1 MSALLF
7 MTGLPEL
14 GTAISTT
21 TLRHNPLNAVTATV
35 ERVTYSDG
43 RTAVRKEL
51 RKPVDSTGP
60 WAASTDPRHW
70 NYWRRELEVYQ
81 DDELRSQLADAGLV
95 LPQAEIVE
103 HPDGAVLVIED
114 ISGTPGTQFSLAEH
128 AVLARA
134 CGRWQARPP
143 AERPWTST
151 GFLRD
156 YSTTRDVPW
165 HLTND
170 DAAWQ
175 QPLVRETWPPQL
187 RAAWIHLLAHREELL
202 DLVARLPRAR
212 CHLDFWVS
220 NVMQRPSGE
229 LALFDW
235 AFTGDGALGEDIGN
249 HIPDAVFD
257 LFWPAERIA
266 ELADTCI
273 ANYLDGLHEAG
284 WRGNPDQVRL
294 AVMASGVKYAWLL
307 PGLLGR
313 ASRDS
318 HLAYHQEVDSRHLF
332 HQRGQAL
339 SFVADWCAEALNHV
353 RR

>member
-1 MSALLF
+1 
-7 MTGLPEL
+7 
-14 GTAISTT
+14 
-21 TLRHNPLNAVTATV
+21 LRHNPLNAVTANV
-35 ERVTYSDG
+35 ERVTYADG

-51 RKPVDSTGP
+51 RRPSNSSGP

-70 NYWRRELEVYQ
+70 NYWRRELEVYR
-81 DDELRSQLADAGLV
+81 DDELREQLADAGLV
-95 LPQAEIVE
+95 LPAAQVDEQ
-103 HPDGAVLVIED
+103 PDGAVLLMDD
-114 ISGTPGTQFSLAEH
+114 IAGTPGTHFSLAEH
-128 AVLARA
+128 AALARA
-134 CGRWQARPP
+134 CGRWQARPAP
-143 AERPWTST
+143 ERPWTST

-165 HLTND
+165 QLMTD

-175 QPLVRETWPPQL
+175 QPLIRETWPTEL
-187 RAAWIHLLAHREELL
+187 REAWTNLLVHRDALL
-202 DLVARLPRAR
+202 DLVASLPRAR

-220 NVMQRPSGE
+220 NVIQRPTGE

-235 AFTGDGALGEDIGN
+235 SFLGDGALGEDVGN
-249 HIPDAVFD
+249 YIPDAVFD
-257 LFWPAERIA
+257 LFWPAERVS
-266 ELADTCI
+266 ELAETCI

-284 WRGNPDQVRL
+284 WRGDPDQVRL

-313 ASRDS
+313 ASDTT
-318 HLAYHQEVDSRHLF
+318 HNAYHRQVDSRYLF

-339 SFVADWCAEALNHV
+339 LFVADWCAEALSRA

>member
-1 MSALLF
+1 
-7 MTGLPEL
+7 MTEVG
-14 GTAISTT
+14 TT
-21 TLRHNPLNAVTATV
+21 TLRHNPLNAVTANV
-35 ERVTYSDG
+35 ERVTYADG

-51 RKPVDSTGP
+51 RRPRDAPGP

-70 NYWRRELEVYQ
+70 NYWRRELEVYR
-81 DDELRSQLADAGLV
+81 DDELREQLADAGLV
-95 LPQAEIVE
+95 LPAAQVDEQ
-103 HPDGAVLVIED
+103 PDGGVLLMDD
-114 ISGTPGTQFSLAEH
+114 IAGTPGTHFSLAEH

-134 CGRWQARPP
+134 CGRWQARPAP
-143 AERPWTST
+143 ERPWTST

-165 HLTND
+165 QLMTD
-170 DAAWQ
+170 DAAWR
-175 QPLVRETWPPQL
+175 QPLIRELWPTEL
-187 RAAWIHLLAHREELL
+187 REAWTGLLVHRDALL
-202 DLVARLPRAR
+202 DLVASLPRAR

-220 NVMQRPSGE
+220 NVVQRPTGE

-235 AFTGDGALGEDIGN
+235 SFLGDGALGEDIGN
-249 HIPDAVFD
+249 YIPDAVFD
-257 LFWPAERIA
+257 LFWPAERLP
-266 ELADTCI
+266 ELAETCI

-284 WRGNPDQVRL
+284 WRGDPDQVRL

-313 ASRDS
+313 ASDTT
-318 HLAYHQEVDSRHLF
+318 HNAYHRQVDSRYLF

-339 SFVADWCAEALNHV
+339 LFVADWCAEALSRA

>member
-1 MSALLF
+1 
-7 MTGLPEL
+7 MTEVG
-14 GTAISTT
+14 TT
-21 TLRHNPLNAVTATV
+21 TLRHNPLNAVTANV
-35 ERVTYSDG
+35 ERVTYADG

-51 RKPVDSTGP
+51 RRPTDSSGP

-70 NYWRRELEVYQ
+70 NYWRREVEVYR
-81 DDELRSQLADAGLV
+81 DDELREQLADAGLV
-95 LPQAEIVE
+95 LPAAQVDEQ
-103 HPDGAVLVIED
+103 PDGAVLLMED
-114 ISGTPGTQFSLAEH
+114 IDGTPGTHFSLAEH
-128 AVLARA
+128 AALARA
-134 CGRWQARPP
+134 CGRWQARPAP
-143 AERPWTST
+143 ERPWTST

-165 HLTND
+165 HLMTD

-175 QPLVRETWPPQL
+175 QPPIRETWPAEL
-187 RAAWIHLLAHREELL
+187 REAWTGLLVHRDALL
-202 DLVARLPRAR
+202 DLVASLPRAR

-220 NVMQRPSGE
+220 NVIQRPSGE

-235 AFTGDGALGEDIGN
+235 SFLGDGALGEDIGN
-249 HIPDAVFD
+249 YIPDAVFD
-257 LFWPAERIA
+257 LFWPVERLP
-266 ELADTCI
+266 ELAETCM

-284 WRGNPDQVRL
+284 WRGDPDDVRL

-313 ASRDS
+313 ASDAT
-318 HLAYHQEVDSRHLF
+318 HNAYHRQVDSRYLF

-339 SFVADWCAEALNHV
+339 LFLADWCAEALSRA

>member
-1 MSALLF
+1 
-7 MTGLPEL
+7 MTEVG
-14 GTAISTT
+14 TT
-21 TLRHNPLNAVTATV
+21 TLRHNPLNAVTANV
-35 ERVTYSDG
+35 ERVTYADG

-51 RKPVDSTGP
+51 RRPSDSSGP

-70 NYWRRELEVYQ
+70 NYWRREVEVYR
-81 DDELRSQLADAGLV
+81 DDELREQLADAGLV
-95 LPQAEIVE
+95 LPAAQVDE
-103 HPDGAVLVIED
+103 HPDGAVLLMDD
-114 ISGTPGTQFSLAEH
+114 IAGTPGTHFSLAEH
-128 AVLARA
+128 AALARA
-134 CGRWQARPP
+134 CGRWQARPAP
-143 AERPWTST
+143 ERPWTST

-165 HLTND
+165 QLMTD

-175 QPLVRETWPPQL
+175 QPLIRETWPVEL
-187 RAAWIHLLAHREELL
+187 REAWTGLLVHRDALL
-202 DLVARLPRAR
+202 DLVATLPRAR

-220 NVMQRPSGE
+220 NVIQRPTGE

-235 AFTGDGALGEDIGN
+235 SFLGDGALGEDIGN
-249 HIPDAVFD
+249 YIPDAVFD
-257 LFWPAERIA
+257 LFWPAERLP
-266 ELADTCI
+266 ELAETCI

-284 WRGNPDQVRL
+284 WRGDPDQVRL

-313 ASRDS
+313 ASDTT
-318 HLAYHQEVDSRHLF
+318 HNAYHRQVDSRYLF

-339 SFVADWCAEALNHV
+339 LFVADWCAEALSRA

>member
-1 MSALLF
+1 
-7 MTGLPEL
+7 MTGHPEV
-14 GTAISTT
+14 GTA

-35 ERVTYSDG
+35 ERVTYADG

-51 RKPVDSTGP
+51 RRPTESAGP

-70 NYWRRELEVYQ
+70 NYWRRELDVYR
-81 DDELRSQLADAGLV
+81 DDELRGRLADAGLV
-95 LPQAEIVE
+95 LPAAQLDEW
-103 HPDGAVLVIED
+103 PDGALLLMED

-128 AVLARA
+128 AALARA
-134 CGRWQARPP
+134 CGRWQARPIDD
-143 AERPWTST
+143 RPWTSR

-165 HLTND
+165 QLMTD
-170 DAAWQ
+170 DSAWQ
-175 QPLVRETWPPQL
+175 QPLIRETWPTGL
-187 RAAWIHLLAHREELL
+187 REAWTRLLVHRDALL
-202 DLVARLPRAR
+202 DLVATLPRAH

-220 NVMQRPSGE
+220 NVIQRPTGE

-235 AFTGDGALGEDIGN
+235 SFFGDGALGEDIGN
-249 HIPDAVFD
+249 YIPDAVFD
-257 LFWPAERIA
+257 LFWPAERMP
-266 ELADTCI
+266 ELAETCI
-273 ANYLDGLHEAG
+273 TNYLDGLHEAG
-284 WRGNPDQVRL
+284 WHGDPDEVRL

-313 ASRDS
+313 ASDES
-318 HLAYHQEVDSRHLF
+318 HSAYHQETDSRHLF

-339 SFVADWCAEALNHV
+339 AFVADWCAEAITRA

>member
-1 MSALLF
+1 MSALLL
-7 MTGLPEL
+7 MTGHPEV
-14 GTAISTT
+14 GTA

-35 ERVTYSDG
+35 ERITYADG
-43 RTAVRKEL
+43 RTAVRKQL
-51 RKPVDSTGP
+51 QSPSDTTGP

-81 DDELRSQLADAGLV
+81 DDELRGRLADAGLV
-95 LPQAEIVE
+95 LPEAQVE
-103 HPDGAVLVIED
+103 EWPDGAVLLMED
-114 ISGTPGTQFSLAEH
+114 IGGTSGTQFSLAEH
-128 AVLARA
+128 AALTRA
-134 CGRWQARPP
+134 FGRWQAQPVS
-143 AERPWTST
+143 ERPWMSR

-156 YSTTRDVPW
+156 YSTTREVPW
-165 HLTND
+165 HLLTD

-175 QPLVRETWPPQL
+175 QPLIRETWPHQL
-187 RAAWIHLLAHREELL
+187 REAWTRLMVQRDALL
-202 DLVARLPRAR
+202 DLVASLPRAT

-220 NVMQRPSGE
+220 NVIQRPSGE

-249 HIPDAVFD
+249 YIPDAVFD
-257 LFWPAERIA
+257 MFWPVERLP
-266 ELADTCI
+266 ELAETCV
-273 ANYLDGLHEAG
+273 ANYLDGLYEAG
-284 WRGNPDQVRL
+284 WRGDPDDVRL

-313 ASRDS
+313 ASDAT
-318 HLAYHQEVDSRHLF
+318 HNAYHRQVDSRYLF

-339 SFVADWCAEALNHV
+339 LYLADWCAEALSRA

>member
-1 MSALLF
+1 
-7 MTGLPEL
+7 MTEVGRV
-14 GTAISTT
+14 
-21 TLRHNPLNAVTATV
+21 TLRHNPLNAVTANV
-35 ERVTYSDG
+35 ERITYADG

-51 RKPVDSTGP
+51 RRPVSEEGP

-70 NYWRRELEVYQ
+70 NYWRRELEVYR
-81 DDELRSQLADAGLV
+81 DDELRQRLADAGLV
-95 LPQAEIVE
+95 LPAAQVDERA
-103 HPDGAVLVIED
+103 DGAIVLMED
-114 ISGTPGTQFSLAEH
+114 IAGTPGTHFSLAEH
-128 AVLARA
+128 AALARA
-134 CGRWQARPP
+134 CGRWQAYPA
-143 AERPWTST
+143 AERSWTST

-165 HLTND
+165 HLMTD

-175 QPLVRETWPPQL
+175 QPLIRDTWPTGL
-187 RAAWIHLLAHREELL
+187 RRAWTALLTHRDELL
-202 DLVARLPRAR
+202 DLVATLPRAR

-220 NVMQRPSGE
+220 NVIQRPTGA

-235 AFTGDGALGEDIGN
+235 SFLGDGALGEDIGN
-249 HIPDAVFD
+249 YIPDAVFD
-257 LFWPAERIA
+257 LFWPVERMR
-266 ELADTCI
+266 ELAETCI

-284 WRGNPDQVRL
+284 WRGDPDQVRL

-313 ASRDS
+313 ASDTT
-318 HLAYHQEVDSRHLF
+318 HNAYHREVDSQHLF

-339 SFVADWCAEALNHV
+339 LFVAEWCAEALTRA

>member
-7 MTGLPEL
+7 MTGDAE
-14 GTAISTT
+14 ISTA

-35 ERVTYSDG
+35 ERITYTDG
-43 RTAVRKEL
+43 RTAVRKQL

-81 DDELRSQLADAGLV
+81 DDELRKQLADAGLV
-95 LPQAEIVE
+95 LPAAEVE
-103 HPDGAVLVIED
+103 EHADGAVLLMED
-114 ISGTPGTQFSLAEH
+114 IDGTPGTEFSLAEH
-128 AVLARA
+128 AALARA
-134 CGRWQARPP
+134 CGRWQARP
-143 AERPWTST
+143 AGERTWTSN

-165 HLTND
+165 GLMND
-170 DAAWQ
+170 DTAWQ
-175 QPLVRETWPPQL
+175 QPLIAEHWPPGL
-187 RAAWIHLLAHREELL
+187 RSAWLHLLTHRDELL
-202 DLVARLPRAR
+202 DLVACLPRAR

-220 NVMQRPSGE
+220 NVIQRPTGE

-235 AFTGDGALGEDIGN
+235 AFTGDGALGEDLGN

-257 LFWPAERIA
+257 LFWPAERLP
-266 ELADTCI
+266 ELAQTCI
-273 ANYLDGLHEAG
+273 ANYLDGLREAG
-284 WRGNPDQVRL
+284 WRGDPDQVRL

-313 ASRDS
+313 ASEPS
-318 HLAYHQEVDSRHLF
+318 HNAYHQEADSRHLF
-332 HQRGQAL
+332 HQRGRAL
-339 SFVADWCAEALNHV
+339 TFVANWCAEALEQG

>member
-1 MSALLF
+1 
-7 MTGLPEL
+7 MTEVG
-14 GTAISTT
+14 TT
-21 TLRHNPLNAVTATV
+21 TLRHNPLNAVTANV
-35 ERVTYSDG
+35 ERVTYADG

-51 RKPVDSTGP
+51 RRPSQPSGP

-70 NYWRRELEVYQ
+70 NYWRRELEVYR
-81 DDELRSQLADAGLV
+81 DDELRGQLADAGLV
-95 LPQAEIVE
+95 LPAAQVDEGPE
-103 HPDGAVLVIED
+103 GAVLLMDD
-114 ISGTPGTQFSLAEH
+114 IAGTPGTHFSLAEH
-128 AVLARA
+128 AALARA
-134 CGRWQARPP
+134 CGRWQARPAP
-143 AERPWTST
+143 ERPWTST

-165 HLTND
+165 QLITD

-175 QPLVRETWPPQL
+175 QPLIRETWPAEL
-187 RAAWIHLLAHREELL
+187 REAWTGLLVHRDALL
-202 DLVARLPRAR
+202 DLVASLPRAR

-220 NVMQRPSGE
+220 NVVQRPTGE

-235 AFTGDGALGEDIGN
+235 SFLGDGALGEDIGN
-249 HIPDAVFD
+249 YIPDAVFD
-257 LFWPAERIA
+257 LFWPAERLP
-266 ELADTCI
+266 ELAETCI

-284 WRGNPDQVRL
+284 WRGDPDQVRL

-313 ASRDS
+313 ASDTTHS
-318 HLAYHQEVDSRHLF
+318 AYHRQVDSRYLF

-339 SFVADWCAEALNHV
+339 LFVADWCAEALSRA